1 VTVTAS
7 SEEPFLLGSHHS
19 VAEEPF
25 LLGAHSIGDVES
37 FTIEAPAVSVSFV
50 EPFSILGF
58 ARLVSAEPF
67 DLGETLQVRSSE
79 PFSILG
85 PNDAYLGLG
94 SPAVPKMGW
103 RNRAS

>member
-1 VTVTAS
+1 VTVAAS
-7 SEEPFLLGSHHS
+7 SEEPFLLGS
-19 VAEEPF
+19 VVIAAEEPF

-37 FTIEAPAVSVSFV
+37 FMIEAPAVSVSFV

-85 PNDAYLGLG
+85 PGDAYLGLG
-94 SPAVPKMGW
+94 SPASPKMGW
-103 RNRAS
+103 RDRAS